1 MKVLRAASCL
11 LALASCCATE
21 NLLGFAGTYTR
32 SSSKGIYS
40 FRFDTATGAI
50 SGLKL
55 AAESSNP
62 SFLAVHPDGRHLYA
76 VNEQAEGT
84 VSAFAI
90 DAESAMLK
98 AINTRATPGGAPAHL
113 AIDPSGK
120 WLAEANYSG
129 ASVALFPID
138 VDGALRQAA
147 DFVQRAGSS
156 IHQRQKGPHPHQVV
170 FTQPGLFVVPDLG
183 TDELVTFKIADG
195 KLNAAGSVRF
205 EPAFGPRHV
214 VFDARGRFA
223 YVLGEIASTISVRA
237 LPGFAEKRKIAMLPD
252 DFRGRNTSA
261 EIAMNPNVRWLYAS
275 NRGLDGIAAFEI
287 GADGTVTPAGR
298 YSTLGKTPRHFALGP
313 NGNYLLAANQD
324 SDSVVVFRIDRS
336 TGKLTPTGAQVTIPM
351 PVCVIFAG
359 RH

>member
-1 MKVLRAASCL
+1 L
-11 LALASCCATE
+11 LALASCAAAE
-21 NLLGFAGTYTR
+21 NLLVFAGTYTR
-32 SSSKGIYS
+32 TSSRGIYS

-76 VNEQAEGT
+76 VNEQAEGS

-90 DAESAMLK
+90 EAESEKLK
-98 AINTRATPGGAPAHL
+98 AINTRATPGGGPAHL

-120 WLAEANYSG
+120 WLAEANFSG
-129 ASVALFPID
+129 ASVALFPIGG
-138 VDGALRQAA
+138 DGALGQAA

-156 IHQRQKGPHPHQVV
+156 VHPQKGPHPHQVV
-170 FTQPGLFVVPDLG
+170 FTQPGSFVVPDLG
-183 TDELVTFKIADG
+183 TDELVTFKIAEG
-195 KLNAAGSVRF
+195 KLSPAGSVRF
-205 EPAFGPRHV
+205 EPALGPRHV

-237 LPGFAEKRKIAMLPD
+237 VPGFGEMQKIVMLPD
-252 DFRGRNTSA
+252 GFSGRNTSA
-261 EIAMNPNVRWLYAS
+261 EIAIHPNGRWLYAS
-275 NRGLDGIAAFEI
+275 NRGLDEIAAFEI
-287 GADGTVTPAGR
+287 GADGMLTPAGR
-298 YSTLGKTPRHFALGP
+298 YSTLGKTPRHFTLDP

-324 SDSVVVFRIDRS
+324 SDSVVVFRIDVS
-336 TGKLTPTGAQVTIPM
+336 TGKLASTDAQLAIPA